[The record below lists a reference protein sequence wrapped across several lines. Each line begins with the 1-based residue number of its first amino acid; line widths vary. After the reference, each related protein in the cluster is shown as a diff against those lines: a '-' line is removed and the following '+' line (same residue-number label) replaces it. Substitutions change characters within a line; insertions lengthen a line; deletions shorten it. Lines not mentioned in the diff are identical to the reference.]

1 MLRMRGI
8 IAHATLPRR
17 TSAPIGLGSF
27 VHRAEFIHRPVE
39 TGVAAPTRVAPC
51 TYRRGMRTEPPADRV
66 NRRLAAGDA
75 DADAEADD
83 SRDTSLTRWL
93 PDHVGGAAPGWVAGI
108 RADPGRAGA
117 IGLGIV
123 GVLAV
128 LVTVFVLATDDVP
141 RVVAADLPPVEPVS
155 TSAAAGTGPPADTT
169 VVVSVVGLVRT
180 PGLVT
185 LDAGARIADA
195 VQAAGGPLNGADLT
209 GLNMA
214 RRVADGEQVVVGI
227 ASPPGTAPAMG
238 SSVSAP
244 ADAGATDAGG
254 PAAPGT
260 PVDLNAATAEQLD
273 ALPGVG
279 PVTAASIVSWR
290 SANGAFSSVD
300 QLSEVDGIG
309 PARLEKLRPM
319 VHV

>member
-1 MLRMRGI
+1 
-8 IAHATLPRR
+8 
-17 TSAPIGLGSF
+17 
-27 VHRAEFIHRPVE
+27 
-39 TGVAAPTRVAPC
+39 
-51 TYRRGMRTEPPADRV
+51 MRTEQPADRV
-66 NRRLAAGDA
+66 HRRLASDTA
-75 DADAEADD
+75 DAHTETEADD
-83 SRDTSLTRWL
+83 SRDTSLTTWL
-93 PDHVGGAAPGWVAGI
+93 PDHVGGSAPGWAAAI

-128 LVTVFVLATDDVP
+128 LVTIFVLATDDAP

-155 TSAAAGTGPPADTT
+155 TSAAAGSADSA

-195 VQAAGGPLNGADLT
+195 VEAAGGPLNGADLT

-238 SSVSAP
+238 SSVSTP
-244 ADAGATDAGG
+244 ADAVGTDAAQ
-254 PAAPGT
+254 PETPGT

-279 PVTAASIVSWR
+279 PVTAEAIVSWR

-309 PARLEKLRPM
+309 PARLEKLRTM